1 MSAQVIFLAA
11 FGLAA
16 VWFGI
21 VVFRT
26 HSMVRSALALLFSQT
41 AIGAMFL
48 VMETEFLGVLQIMM
62 MATEMSIMAIFMVM
76 FMMDPGGLG
85 EMDMKH
91 QRKLSLGAGIVAF
104 AGALLVAVFANW
116 GPLPASIPDGGAQLR
131 LLGVE
136 LLSRSML
143 IFESAG
149 LTILT
154 AMIAAT
160 AAAVQPARVPERPA
174 TAGAGAAGGHGGHG
188 SGHGAGETQGHSH
201 AHGDK
206 YACPMHPEVTSDKPG
221 SCPKCGMDLVPVG
234 DGDHGGHGGHSHEGH
249 KP

>member
-1 MSAQVIFLAA
+1 MTAQVFFLAA

-16 VWFGI
+16 VWFGV

-41 AIGAMFL
+41 ALGAMFL
-48 VMETEFLGVLQIMM
+48 VMQAEFLGVLQIMM

-91 QRKLSLGAGIVAF
+91 QRRLSLAAGVVAGLAALGVAGI
-104 AGALLVAVFANW
+104 ANW
-116 GPLPASIPDGGAQLR
+116 GPVAIMIPSADEQVR

-136 LLSRSML
+136 LLGRSML

-160 AAAVQPARVPERPA
+160 AVAVQ
-174 TAGAGAAGGHGGHG
+174 T
-188 SGHGAGETQGHSH
+188 
-201 AHGDK
+201 
-206 YACPMHPEVTSDKPG
+206 
-221 SCPKCGMDLVPVG
+221 PKKD
-234 DGDHGGHGGHSHEGH
+234 DIS
-249 KP
+249 